1 MPVETP
7 DLAISFTTL
16 GSLLIAGLAA
26 QWLGRKTAIPRVSL
40 LIGLGILAG
49 PTGAD
54 LIGDVAQRTFPW
66 ISHVT
71 LALVGFLLGGKLHIR
86 FLRSQGRAIFSTSLW
101 ITLMTWGIVTLAAG
115 LLTGDWPLALLFGAI
130 ATATDPAATRDVI
143 RESGIQNLFTDRLL
157 GIVSLDDVWG
167 LLIFSLS
174 VSLAGYLLSTE
185 AGAALIGLWELFG
198 ALLLGLAMG
207 LPVAWLT
214 ARSSDGEP
222 LLIEALGAV
231 LLCAGLAEAMS
242 VSYLLSCMVMGAV
255 VTNAARHHNRP
266 FHAIEQIEWPFMML
280 FFILAGASLDIDVV
294 TQLGAL
300 GVAYVIA
307 RTLGRLLGGMLCS
320 RRQHW
325 PLAEGAAL
333 GGALLPQAGVAIGI
347 ALIGSQA
354 FPAYADRLLT
364 TAIAGTVIFE
374 LIGPPLTRRSLRYMI
389 GR

>member
-1 MPVETP
+1 MPLDTP
-7 DLAISFTTL
+7 DLTVSFITL
-16 GSLLIAGLAA
+16 GGLLIAGLAA
-26 QWLGRKTAIPRVSL
+26 QWLGQKTAIPRVSL
-40 LIGLGILAG
+40 LIGLGIVVG
-49 PTGAD
+49 PTGTD
-54 LIGDVAQRTFPW
+54 LVSEVAQQTFPW
-66 ISHVT
+66 ISHIT

-86 FLRSQGRAIFSTSLW
+86 FLRRQGRAIFSSSLW
-101 ITLMTWGIVTLAAG
+101 ITLATWGCVTLACG
-115 LLTGDWPLALLFGAI
+115 WLTGDWALALLFGAI

-143 RESGIQNLFTDRLL
+143 IESGTQSLFTDRLL

-174 VSLAGYLLSTE
+174 LSVAGYLLSTGPE
-185 AGAALIGLWELFG
+185 AALVGLWELFG
-198 ALLLGLAMG
+198 AMALGLAMG

-231 LLCAGLAEAMS
+231 LLCAGLAEALA
-242 VSYLLSCMVMGAV
+242 VSYLLACIVMGTV
-255 VTNAARHHNRP
+255 VTNTARHHLRP

-280 FFILAGASLDIDVV
+280 FFILAGASLDVELV
-294 TQLGAL
+294 TRLGAL
-300 GVAYVIA
+300 GAAYIVARV
-307 RTLGRLLGGMLCS
+307 LGRVIGGMICS
-320 RRQHW
+320 RRQRR
-325 PLAEGAAL
+325 PLTEGMVL

-354 FPAYADRLLT
+354 FPAYADQLLT

-374 LIGPPLTRRSLRYMI
+374 LTGPPLTRRCLRYMI

>member
-1 MPVETP
+1 MSIETQ

-16 GSLLIAGLAA
+16 GGLMIVGLAA
-26 QWLGRKTAIPRVSL
+26 QWLGQKTSIPRVSL

-49 PTGAD
+49 PSGAD
-54 LIGDVAQRTFPW
+54 LVSRVAQQTFPW
-66 ISHVT
+66 ISHIT
-71 LALVGFLLGGKLHIR
+71 LAWVGFLLGGKLHLR
-86 FLRSQGRAIFSTSLW
+86 FLRRQGRSILSSSLW
-101 ITLMTWGIVTLAAG
+101 ITLVTWVCVTLACG
-115 LLTGDWPLALLFGAI
+115 WLTGDWPLALLFGAV
-130 ATATDPAATRDVI
+130 ATATDPAATQDVI
-143 RESGIQNLFTDRLL
+143 HESGKENVFTDRLL

-174 VSLAGYLLSTE
+174 VSLAGFMLATGP
-185 AGAALIGLWELFG
+185 GAALIGLWELFG
-198 ALLLGLAMG
+198 ALLLGVVLG

-231 LLCAGLAEAMS
+231 LLCAGLAETFA
-242 VSYLLSCMVMGAV
+242 VSYLLSCIVMGAV

-280 FFILAGASLDIDVV
+280 FFILAGASLDIGAVA
-294 TQLGAL
+294 QLGAL
-300 GVAYVIA
+300 GAAYIA
-307 RTLGRLLGGMLCS
+307 ARILGRLLGGIICS

-354 FPAYADRLLT
+354 FPAYADQLLT

-374 LIGPPLTRRSLRYMI
+374 LIGPPLTRRSLRYI
-389 GR
+389 ISR